1 MNQEITVASGPVAV
15 RPHSLMPPQPATDSR
30 TAAEIE
36 AQFFL
41 LETLPSGLAI
51 ALKELAQTERSC
63 LAERMFRAMDRFRV
77 WHHANE
83 LAG

>member
-1 MNQEITVASGPVAV
+1 M
-15 RPHSLMPPQPATDSR
+15 RPHSLMPLHPATNSR

-41 LETLPSGLAI
+41 LETLPSGLGI

-63 LAERMFRAMDRFRV
+63 PADRMFRANNRFRV
-77 WHHANE
+77 WHRANE